1 MAEVTSE
8 LMFELLK
15 RIHADVADMMLGQR
29 ELRAEMNAMRGGS
42 RLRASGHSQHPHD
55 AGASRDTPGSD

>member
-15 RIHADVADMMLGQR
+15 RVHADITDIKLGQR
-29 ELRAEMNAMRGGS
+29 ELRAK
-42 RLRASGHSQHPHD
+42 
-55 AGASRDTPGSD
+55 